1 MKQVLLLFLLTSTLR
16 AAPVNLTN
24 PAQAYDLFR
33 ASSLLEVKP
42 GQVTIGSLLQSPGS
56 YSFVPTRND
65 LIHPNNRQRAYWFRV
80 EVNNQTA
87 EEFFLHFVYS
97 GTERI
102 SVYELADN
110 KVIGQ
115 RELGRLV
122 AEQQD
127 YFRYSKLFYPMQM
140 RQGGMASGQTHTFYI
155 YMEGIYTTCLY
166 VNARSAIKLIEVIH
180 YEDLFYGLYYGFILI
195 IVVYGLLLFIRL
207 RDHDT
212 FRYAMWVLSMGLQLG
227 LYRGFTTEFLWPI
240 NHAFELYGSALAG
253 FTGLLHVLFTISFLR
268 LRRYQPIYYRLGW
281 VVIAAYSLG
290 ITLFVITAY
299 RGGTTGRTIDII
311 PAIALVE
318 GVFSLAAGGVAYRH
332 GFKPALYYL
341 LGNLIFF
348 VSIFVFIQ
356 YAGGQLPHTFWT
368 YNSIHIGSGI
378 EIVFFT
384 FGLVY
389 KVNMLKQRKEEA
401 VREQLR
407 LAQANERLVEEQNS
421 QLEAKVRQRTDEL
434 NIQKNQLQSTLTTLQ
449 TTQEQLIQKEKM
461 ASLGELMAG
470 IAHEIQ
476 NPLNF
481 VNNFAEVSA
490 EMLDELKDEIEADH
504 KTDALALADEL
515 VPNLQK
521 INHHGKR
528 AEAIVRD
535 MLQHSRSSAE
545 AHQPTDLNA
554 LADECL
560 QLAYQGF
567 RAKDKTINAQF
578 HTDFDPEVRCVD
590 LMPQEFSRVL
600 LNLYNNA
607 LYATH
612 QKEIRLTTQLVTDPI
627 PIYKSQIWVS
637 TCLENGQVV
646 LRVKD
651 NGTGIPAELVN
662 KIYQPFFTTKPPGQ
676 GTGLGLSLSY
686 DIITKRH
693 GGQLEVQ
700 TEQGVYTEFA
710 ITLPLKWGR
719 ESLQDMEEIAD
730 ARPNRGAGRKGEG
743 RLGEYH

>member
-1 MKQVLLLFLLTSTLR
+1 MKQLLLLLLFTTALR

-42 GQVTIGSLLQSPGS
+42 GQVTIESLLQSPGQ
-56 YSFVPTRND
+56 YKFVPTRND
-65 LIHPNNRQRAYWFRV
+65 LIHPNDRQRAYWFRV
-80 EVNNQTA
+80 EVNNQTPD
-87 EEFFLHFVYS
+87 EFFMHFVYS

-102 SVYELADN
+102 SVYEVADN
-110 KVIGQ
+110 QVIEQ
-115 RELGRLV
+115 RKLGRLD

-127 YFRYSKLFYPMQM
+127 YFRYSKLFYPMQV
-140 RQGGMASGQTHTFYI
+140 RQGGLASGQTHTFYV

-166 VNARSAIKLIEVIH
+166 VNARSAIKLMEVIH
-180 YEDLFYGLYYGFILI
+180 YEDLFYGLYYGFLLI
-195 IVVYGLLLFIRL
+195 IVVYGFLLFIRL

-212 FRYAMWVLSMGLQLG
+212 FRYAVWVLSIGLQLA
-227 LYRGFTTEFLWPI
+227 LYRGFTTEFLWPT

-253 FTGLLHVLFTISFLR
+253 LTGMLHVLFTISLLR
-268 LRRYQPIYYRLGW
+268 LRRHQPMYYRLAW
-281 VVIAAYSLG
+281 VVFSAYVLG
-290 ITLFVITAY
+290 IILFVV
-299 RGGTTGRTIDII
+299 TTYWREQAGRTIDIL
-311 PAIALVE
+311 PPIALVE
-318 GVFSLAAGGVAYRH
+318 GVFCLAAAITAYRH
-332 GFKPALYYL
+332 GFRPALYYII
-341 LGNLIFF
+341 GNLAFF
-348 VSIFVFIQ
+348 MSIFVFIQ
-356 YAGGQLPHTFWT
+356 YAGGKLAHSFWA

-378 EIVFFT
+378 EIIMFT
-384 FGLVY
+384 LALVY
-389 KVNMLKQRKEEA
+389 KVNMLKKRKEEA
-401 VREQLR
+401 VREQLK
-407 LAQANERLVEEQNS
+407 LVQANKQLVDEQNA

-434 NIQKNQLQSTLTTLQ
+434 NIQKNELQTTLTTLQ

-490 EMLDELKDEIEADH
+490 EMMDELKDEIEADH

-535 MLQHSRSSAE
+535 MLQHSRSVAE
-545 AHQPTDLNA
+545 SYQPTDLND

-560 QLAYQGF
+560 QLAYQGL
-567 RAKDKTINAQF
+567 RAKDKTINAQL
-578 HTDFDPEVRCVD
+578 HTDFDPAIQRVA

-612 QKEIRLTTQLVTDPI
+612 EKQKKMGTDYQP
-627 PIYKSQIWVS
+627 QIWVS
-637 TCLENGQVV
+637 THLENGQVV
-646 LRVKD
+646 LRIKD
-651 NGTGIPAELVN
+651 NGTGIPPDLVN

-693 GGQLEVQ
+693 GGQLDVQ
-700 TEQGVYTEFA
+700 TEQGVYTEFM
-710 ITLPLKWGR
+710 ITLPVK
-719 ESLQDMEEIAD
+719 
-730 ARPNRGAGRKGEG
+730 
-743 RLGEYH
+743 

>member
-1 MKQVLLLFLLTSTLR
+1 MKQTLLLLLLFLTPALR
-16 AAPVNLTN
+16 AAPVPLTN
-24 PAQAYDLFR
+24 PAQDYDLFR

-42 GQVTIGSLLQSPGS
+42 GQVTIESLLQSPGS
-56 YSFVPTRND
+56 YAFVPTRND
-65 LIHPNNRQRAYWFRV
+65 LIHPNDRQRAYWFRV
-80 EVNNQTA
+80 EVSNQTA
-87 EEFFLHFVYS
+87 EAFFLHFVYS

-102 SVYELADN
+102 LIYEVADN

-115 RELGRLV
+115 REMGRLV
-122 AEQQD
+122 SEPID
-127 YFRYSKLFYPMQM
+127 YFRYSKLFFPMQVGKGVE
-140 RQGGMASGQTHTFYI
+140 QSHTLYV

-166 VNARSAIKLIEVIH
+166 FNARSATNLLEVVH
-180 YEDLFYGLYYGFILI
+180 YEDLFYGLYYGFMLI
-195 IVVYGLLLFIRL
+195 IVVYGLVLFIRL

-227 LYRGFTTEFLWPI
+227 LYRGFTTEFLWPT

-253 FTGLLHVLFTISFLR
+253 LTGMLHVLFTISLLR
-268 LRRYQPIYYRLGW
+268 LRRHQPIYYRMAW
-281 VVIAAYSLG
+281 VVFSVYVLG
-290 ITLFVITAY
+290 IILFVVSTY
-299 RGGTTGRTIDII
+299 LSDRTGRTIDIL
-311 PAIALVE
+311 PAVALVE
-318 GVFSLAAGGVAYRH
+318 GAFCLAAAITAYRH
-332 GFKPALYYL
+332 GFKPALYYII
-341 LGNLIFF
+341 GNLAFF
-348 VSIFVFIQ
+348 MSIFVFIQ
-356 YAGGQLPHTFWT
+356 YAGGKLAHSFWA

-378 EIVFFT
+378 EIIMFT
-384 FGLVY
+384 LALVY

-407 LAQANERLVEEQNS
+407 LAQANERLVEEQNTM
-421 QLEAKVRQRTDEL
+421 LEAKVRQRTDEL
-434 NIQKNQLQSTLTTLQ
+434 NIQKNELQTTLTTLQ

-490 EMLDELKDEIEADH
+490 EMMDELKEEIVADH

-515 VPNLQK
+515 VPNLKK

-535 MLQHSRSSAE
+535 MLQHSRSIAE
-545 AHQPTDLNA
+545 VHQSTDLNT

-560 QLAYQGF
+560 QLAYQGL
-567 RAKDKTINAQF
+567 RAKDKTINAQL
-578 HTDFDPEVRCVD
+578 HTDFDPAIRRVD

-607 LYATH
+607 LYAIH
-612 QKEIRLTTQLVTDPI
+612 DKEKKLAAQLPNNPDPAYQ
-627 PIYKSQIWVS
+627 PQIWVS
-637 TCLENGQVV
+637 THLENGQVV

-693 GGQLEVQ
+693 GGQLDVK
-700 TEQGVYTEFA
+700 TEPGVFTEFV
-710 ITLPLKWGR
+710 ITLPVK
-719 ESLQDMEEIAD
+719 
-730 ARPNRGAGRKGEG
+730 
-743 RLGEYH
+743 